1 MFNNKFKR
9 LPLKPKLT
17 PGRHFDRIC
26 FSAFFLPRR
35 NSCGLIFAR
44 GSRVVD
50 LNVDSGA
57 MCEDLIAVVNDECE
71 VKIGDKNEIGNV
83 VDNFRFE

>member
-17 PGRHFDRIC
+17 PAAILIRF
-26 FSAFFLPRR
+26 ALTFFLTGR
-35 NSCGLIFAR
+35 NSCGWIFAR
-44 GSRVVD
+44 GSRVAD

-57 MCEDLIAVVNDECE
+57 TCEGLIAAVNFECE
-71 VKIGDKNEIGNV
+71 VKVEDESEIKNVIDSFGF
-83 VDNFRFE
+83 D